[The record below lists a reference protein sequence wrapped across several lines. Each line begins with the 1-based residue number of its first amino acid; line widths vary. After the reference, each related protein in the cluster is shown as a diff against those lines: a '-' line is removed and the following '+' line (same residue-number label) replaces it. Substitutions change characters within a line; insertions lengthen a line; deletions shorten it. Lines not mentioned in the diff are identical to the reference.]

1 VSSYKLDDIDSAL
14 LALLRENGRMSNREA
29 GRALDVSEGMVRQR
43 LRKLVDAKVMR
54 LGLVTDIHTT
64 GVSVGVTVRIRADP
78 ARTRAIAQAL
88 AQLAST
94 SFVALTMGRFDILA
108 VLAAHTRI
116 EAAETIDNQIAN
128 IEGVLSIDV
137 QEPVSYPK
145 HRYDMVYITDETPG
159 G

>member
-1 VSSYKLDDIDSAL
+1 VSSLKLDEVDSAI
-14 LALLRENGRMSNREA
+14 LALLRENGRMSNREV
-29 GRALDVSEGMVRQR
+29 GRALEVSEGTVRQR

-64 GVSVGVTVRIRADP
+64 GLSVGVTVRIRADP
-78 ARTRAIAQAL
+78 GRTRAIAQAL
-88 AQLAST
+88 AALEST
-94 SFVALTMGRFDILA
+94 SFVALTLGRFDILT
-108 VLAAHTRI
+108 VLAARSRI

-145 HRYDMVYITDETPG
+145 HRYDMVYITGD
-159 G
+159 